1 MVNSWCRFY
10 QYIFSKFY
18 IIIKK
23 SRSKNSLIKKNIIF
37 SIAIDGS
44 SASGKTT
51 GSKILSKKLNFKL
64 LSSGKLYRYI
74 AYKIINNKNKYD
86 KKFIINQSKNINLNK
101 LKDKK
106 LYSLEVTKLASIIA
120 KKKYIRNS
128 LKKFQINFIK
138 NNKKIIIEGRDI
150 ASKIMPNADLKIF
163 FKCSVKEKA
172 KRRLKEFKKIN
183 KKITLKEVEKSLNL
197 RDFSDKNRKESPLL
211 FVKGAVLV
219 DTTKLTIKQMELKLV
234 TLVKEKLFDKYGNI

>member
-1 MVNSWCRFY
+1 M
-10 QYIFSKFY
+10 
-18 IIIKK
+18 
-23 SRSKNSLIKKNIIF
+23 IKKNIKF

-51 GSKILSKKLNFKL
+51 GSKILSKKFNFKL

-74 AYKIINNKNKYD
+74 AYKIINNKNRYD
-86 KKFIINQSKNINLNK
+86 KKFIIYQSKHINLNK
-101 LKDKK
+101 LNDKR

-120 KKKYIRNS
+120 KKKYIRNA
-128 LKKFQINFIK
+128 LKQFQINFIK

-150 ASKIMPNADLKIF
+150 ASKIMPKADLKIF
-163 FKCSVKEKA
+163 FKCSIKEKA
-172 KRRLKEFKKIN
+172 KRRLKEFKKISKN
-183 KKITLKEVEKSLNL
+183 ITFKEVEKSLNL

-234 TLVKEKLFDKYGNI
+234 KLVKEKLFNKYGNI